1 MISVHCYVFG
11 VRTIQ
16 NGSVFDQWNRPSFHG
31 EKKKDC
37 NDWKNRARN
46 NEVFGNSLGPILI
59 SWFAFIVKAKPVQ
72 RAKPPLTSAIPNFQD
87 FPKACKKFLQV
98 SFGTALLWQ

>member
-31 EKKKDC
+31 EKKRIVMTGKTEQGTM
-37 NDWKNRARN
+37 KY
-46 NEVFGNSLGPILI
+46 LGIR
-59 SWFAFIVKAKPVQ
+59 WVQ
-72 RAKPPLTSAIPNFQD
+72 Y
-87 FPKACKKFLQV
+87 
-98 SFGTALLWQ
+98 